1 LGELFRQA
9 LNIKKYKPAATST
22 APEKQAASP
31 RIDENAP
38 DHGPICPNCGA
49 EMILRTTGRG
59 PNAGKQFY
67 GCPNYPSCR
76 ETLPIA

>member
-1 LGELFRQA
+1 
-9 LNIKKYKPAATST
+9 
-22 APEKQAASP
+22 
-31 RIDENAP
+31 
-38 DHGPICPNCGA
+38 
-49 EMILRTTGRG
+49 MILRTTSRG